1 MSNDFLRYI
10 NQKQL
15 FESSQRI
22 LLTVSG
28 GLDSVAMLHLFI
40 EAKLNIGVAH
50 CNFQLRGVDSEQ
62 DEEFVRQLAQKYNIP
77 FFTKKFE
84 TKAFAQSKGIS
95 TQMAARELRYEWFE
109 EIRSQNNYDFIATA
123 HHQDDNLETIL
134 LNLTRG
140 TGLAGLHGILPK
152 KNKIIRP
159 LLFASRTDL
168 EQYVQQ
174 NDLNWREDISN
185 QSTDYQRNLIRQ
197 QVLPVLKIINPNV
210 LEATAKMA
218 NRVLAIEQFM
228 EEQNQKLE
236 VEIVKIF
243 PDYIEIH
250 YQKLLENPAQEE
262 RLFYFLKPYSF
273 QYHQVLN
280 IWQARNGEVGKQF
293 LSETHSLTID
303 RQKFVVMKLVC
314 GDTDHGSAVVV
325 CEDTDHGSKI
335 QIQVLPWSVSSQTLP
350 SSQTAPKTTE
360 TNKNEIFVD
369 ADLIAFPLT
378 VRKWQAGDWFCPIGM
393 NGKRKK
399 ISDFLIDSKVPRP
412 LKEAVM
418 VLESNAQIVW
428 VIGHRLDGRF
438 KVTDSTKKML
448 KITSG

>member
-1 MSNDFLRYI
+1 MGVFNIGIMLNNFLRYI

-40 EAKLNIGVAH
+40 EAKLNISIAH
-50 CNFQLRGVDSEQ
+50 CNFGLRGPDSEQ
-62 DEEFVRQLAQKYNIP
+62 DEEFVQQLARKYNIP
-77 FFTKKFE
+77 FFTKKFD
-84 TKAFAQSKGIS
+84 TKIFAQSKGIS

-152 KNKIIRP
+152 KNNIIRP

-168 EQYVQQ
+168 EQYIHQ
-174 NDLNWREDISN
+174 NNLSWREDISN

-197 QVLPVLKIINPNV
+197 QVLPVLKSINPNV
-210 LEATAKMA
+210 LEAIAKMA

-236 VEIVKIF
+236 AEIVKVF
-243 PDYIEIH
+243 PDYVEIQ
-250 YQKLLENPAQEE
+250 YQKLLESPAQEE
-262 RLFYFLKPYSF
+262 RLFYFLKSYDF

-303 RQKFVVMKLVC
+303 RQKFVV
-314 GDTDHGSAVVV
+314 
-325 CEDTDHGSKI
+325 SKI
-335 QIQVLPWSVSSQTLP
+335 NFSSTINKELSVEIYTQESISPQT
-350 SSQTAPKTTE
+350 TA

-369 ADLIAFPLT
+369 ADLITFPLT
-378 VRKWQAGDWFCPIGM
+378 VRKWKAGDWFCPIGM
-393 NGKRKK
+393 NGQRKK
-399 ISDFLIDSKVPRP
+399 ISDFLIDSKMPRP
-412 LKEAVM
+412 LKTAVM

-428 VIGHRLDGRF
+428 VIGHRLDERF
-438 KVTDSTKKML
+438 KVRDSTRCVL
-448 KITSG
+448 KIVGG